1 MYGPTIGS
9 PGLLTGFQ
17 AGGGRLLNICD
28 RTWKRDGQPVQSS
41 VTVIFAGPEL
51 EEEWHL
57 CPKESDLVRS
67 FISEPSKW
75 QKKTG
80 KGKVRDILS
89 LGGKGKPPPNN
100 SAA

>member
-1 MYGPTIGS
+1 M
-9 PGLLTGFQ
+9 Q
-17 AGGGRLLNICD
+17 VCD
-28 RTWKRDGQPVQSS
+28 RTWKRDGQPVDAV

-57 CPKESDLVRS
+57 SSAESDLVRS
-67 FISEPSKW
+67 FISEPAKW
-75 QKKTG
+75 QKKTT

-89 LGGKGKPPPNN
+89 LKDKVKPKPSDNN